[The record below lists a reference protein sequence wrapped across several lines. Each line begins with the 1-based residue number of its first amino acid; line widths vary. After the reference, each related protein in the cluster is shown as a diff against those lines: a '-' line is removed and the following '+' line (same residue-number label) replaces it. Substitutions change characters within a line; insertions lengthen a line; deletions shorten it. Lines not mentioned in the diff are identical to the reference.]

1 MYKFFLNK
9 KKNTKL
15 KKTNQYFAI
24 HQNEIKLEKNKLENY
39 LELFGPQKT
48 PYPAAA
54 RGVFKYDP
62 ST

>member
-9 KKNTKL
+9 RKHKIELANK
-15 KKTNQYFAI
+15 YFAI
-24 HQNEIKLEKNKLENY
+24 HQNEIKLEKNELENY
-39 LELFGPQKT
+39 LELFGPQKI